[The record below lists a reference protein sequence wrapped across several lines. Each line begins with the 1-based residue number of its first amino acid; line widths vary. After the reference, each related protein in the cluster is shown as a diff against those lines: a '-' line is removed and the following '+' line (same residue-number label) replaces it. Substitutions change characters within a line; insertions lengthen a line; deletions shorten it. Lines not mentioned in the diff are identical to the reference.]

1 MTKDFLSIH
10 DLSIYEYNKLMELT
24 EDVKKGPKKYKT
36 KLAGKILAM
45 IFEKPSLRTRVTFEA
60 GMLQLGG
67 EAIYLSPTDIQ
78 VGKRESVHDIGKN
91 LERWVDGIMIRTFGH
106 QNVIQLA
113 AVTRIPVINA
123 LSDLSHPCQGMADF
137 FTLREKKPDLK
148 KLAYVGDGNN
158 VCHSLMFAAARAG
171 IIMAVGVPE
180 GYEPNPEIIRQAQED
195 GRETGYAFELTHDP
209 YAAVRG
215 ADAVYTDVWASMGQE
230 SEKEKRAK
238 IFAPFQ
244 VNKAL
249 MAEAKPDALFL
260 HCLPAHR
267 GEEVTDEV
275 IDSPRSVVFDQA
287 ENRLHAQKA
296 IMLSLMGKKE

>member
-10 DLSIYEYNKLMELT
+10 DLSVYEYNKLMDLT
-24 EDVKKGPKKYKT
+24 EEVKKNPKKYKT

-45 IFEKPSLRTRVTFEA
+45 IFEKPSLRTRVTFEV

-78 VGKRESVHDIGKN
+78 LGKRESVADIGHN

-106 QNVIQLA
+106 QNAIQLA
-113 AVTRIPVINA
+113 AVTKIPVINA
-123 LSDLSHPCQGMADF
+123 LTDLSHPCQGMADF
-137 FTLREKKPDLK
+137 FTLREKKPGLK
-148 KLAYVGDGNN
+148 KLTYVGDGNN

-171 IIMAVGVPE
+171 ITMAVAVPE

-195 GRETGYAFELTHDP
+195 GRETGYSFELTHDP

-230 SEKEKRAK
+230 TEKDKRAK

-244 VNKAL
+244 VNRAL
-249 MAEAKPDALFL
+249 MAEAKPDAVFM

-267 GEEVTDEV
+267 GDEVTDEV
-275 IDSPRSVVFDQA
+275 IDSPQSVVFDEA

-296 IMLSLMGKKE
+296 IMLSLMGK